1 MMLSLE
7 SCYSV
12 VIPAKAGI
20 HTVYRQGA
28 AGANDHERALRPSRT
43 GTARR
48 GIAWIPAFAGMTREH
63 NGDEGEL
70 N

>member
-20 HTVYRQGA
+20 HTVYRRGA

-43 GTARR
+43 GTARP
-48 GIAWIPAFAGMTREH
+48 GIVWIPAFAGMTMEH
-63 NGDEGEL
+63 MGRTGE
-70 N
+70 